1 MSAMN
6 DDGNGDGDGDTVSN
20 DATTTNSKEAVA
32 RGSGSEEVEMLKSAL
47 KEYESKYKYLLA
59 DYDNYRKR
67 VEREAEYRIRQS
79 IESFVLKLLNLRD
92 DFMRAVDAA
101 RKGSDKHI
109 VEGLES
115 VLKNLDGIL
124 KDAGV
129 VEIPAVGRAFN
140 PSMHEAVSFIYNA
153 ELPDLTVTNEIR
165 KGYMMN
171 DKVIRPS
178 LVEVSRR
185 PVQEGGGEL

>member
-1 MSAMN
+1 MSVSDKN
-6 DDGNGDGDGDTVSN
+6 DDGDVVSS
-20 DATTTNSKEAVA
+20 DASKISSEEAMGG
-32 RGSGSEEVEMLKSAL
+32 GSSKDEVEMLKSAL
-47 KEYESKYKYLLA
+47 KEYESRYKYLLA

-67 VEREAEYRIRQS
+67 VEREAEYRVRQG

-101 RKGSDKHI
+101 RKSADKNV
-109 VEGLES
+109 VEGLEG

-124 KDAGV
+124 RDAGV
-129 VEIPAVGRAFN
+129 VEIPAVGKIFN
-140 PSMHEAVSFIYNA
+140 PNMHEAVSFIYNA
-153 ELPDLTVTNEIR
+153 ELPDLTVTSEIR

-185 PVQEGGGEL
+185 SVQEGGGES